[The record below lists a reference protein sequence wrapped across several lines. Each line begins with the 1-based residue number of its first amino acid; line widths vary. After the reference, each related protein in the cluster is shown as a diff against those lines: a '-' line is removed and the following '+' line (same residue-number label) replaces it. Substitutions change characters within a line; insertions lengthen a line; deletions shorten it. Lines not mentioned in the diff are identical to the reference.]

1 MTKVCFSI
9 YSSNYHGSMSAKF
22 VANKKILQTVKKFS
36 AGINNVSIDVELP
49 TTINIITD
57 GKDNNNDTLLDDK
70 GNVIKDKF
78 LRIDEISID
87 KKPIDTNALYKII
100 KIHTVETHLI
110 YSNYVGFNGV
120 TSINL
125 EYSDSLIA
133 HLQINSLLG

>member
-1 MTKVCFSI
+1 
-9 YSSNYHGSMSAKF
+9 MSAKF
-22 VANKKILQTVKKFS
+22 VANKKILKTVKKFS

-100 KIHTVETHLI
+100 KIHTVEKQLI

>member
-1 MTKVCFSI
+1 
-9 YSSNYHGSMSAKF
+9 MSAKF

-100 KIHTVETHLI
+100 KINTVEKQLI

>member
-1 MTKVCFSI
+1 
-9 YSSNYHGSMSAKF
+9 MSAKF

-36 AGINNVSIDVELP
+36 PGINNVSIDVELP

-100 KIHTVETHLI
+100 KIHTVEKQLI

>member
-1 MTKVCFSI
+1 MFR
-9 YSSNYHGSMSAKF
+9 YPEWNNYC
-22 VANKKILQTVKKFS
+22 I
-36 AGINNVSIDVELP
+36 P

-100 KIHTVETHLI
+100 KIHTVEKQLI

>member
-1 MTKVCFSI
+1 
-9 YSSNYHGSMSAKF
+9 MSAKF
-22 VANKKILQTVKKFS
+22 VANNKILQTVKKFKT
-36 AGINNVSIDVELP
+36 GTNKVLIDVELP

-100 KIHTVETHLI
+100 KIHTVEKQLI

-120 TSINL
+120 SSINL

>member
-1 MTKVCFSI
+1 
-9 YSSNYHGSMSAKF
+9 MSAKF

-100 KIHTVETHLI
+100 KINTVEKQLI
-110 YSNYVGFNGV
+110 YSIYVGFNGV

>member
-1 MTKVCFSI
+1 
-9 YSSNYHGSMSAKF
+9 MSAKF

-36 AGINNVSIDVELP
+36 EGINNVSIDVELP

-100 KIHTVETHLI
+100 KIHTVEKQLI

>member
-1 MTKVCFSI
+1 
-9 YSSNYHGSMSAKF
+9 MSAKF

-36 AGINNVSIDVELP
+36 PGINNVSIEVELP

-100 KIHTVETHLI
+100 KIHTVEKQLI

>member
-1 MTKVCFSI
+1 
-9 YSSNYHGSMSAKF
+9 MSAKF

-100 KIHTVETHLI
+100 KINTVEKQLI

-133 HLQINSLLG
+133 HLQINSLRG

>member
-1 MTKVCFSI
+1 
-9 YSSNYHGSMSAKF
+9 MSAKF
-22 VANKKILQTVKKFS
+22 VANNKILQTVKKFK
-36 AGINNVSIDVELP
+36 AGTNKVLIDVELP

-78 LRIDEISID
+78 LRIDEIFID

-100 KIHTVETHLI
+100 KIHTVEKQLI

-120 TSINL
+120 SSINL

>member
-1 MTKVCFSI
+1 
-9 YSSNYHGSMSAKF
+9 MSAKF

-87 KKPIDTNALYKII
+87 KKPIDTNSLYKII
-100 KIHTVETHLI
+100 KIHTVEKQLI

>member
-1 MTKVCFSI
+1 
-9 YSSNYHGSMSAKF
+9 MSAKF
-22 VANKKILQTVKKFS
+22 VANKKILHTVKKFS

-100 KIHTVETHLI
+100 KIHTVEKQLI

>member
-1 MTKVCFSI
+1 MTNVCFSI

-22 VANKKILQTVKKFS
+22 VANNKILQTVKKFK
-36 AGINNVSIDVELP
+36 AGTNKVLIDVELP

-78 LRIDEISID
+78 LRIDEIFID

-100 KIHTVETHLI
+100 KIHTVEKQLI

-120 TSINL
+120 SSINL

>member
-1 MTKVCFSI
+1 
-9 YSSNYHGSMSAKF
+9 MSAKF
-22 VANKKILQTVKKFS
+22 VANNKILQTVKKFKT
-36 AGINNVSIDVELP
+36 GTNKVLIDVELP

-100 KIHTVETHLI
+100 KIHTVEKQLI